1 MNDQLIAD
9 QAPPCAP
16 EKANRN
22 IVPTIAPHANGHQF
36 NAPSPTGHAVL
47 KRNFPDSD
55 IKAGGLLLCALP
67 PTIIAIVTL
76 LEFAL
81 D

>member
-1 MNDQLIAD
+1 MQSQICQSLRLLCSSQRSGRGLTAIAN
-9 QAPPCAP
+9 APPPGPAGC
-16 EKANRN
+16 
-22 IVPTIAPHANGHQF
+22 
-36 NAPSPTGHAVL
+36 AVL

-67 PTIIAIVTL
+67 PTIIAIATL